1 MWFEWEASVPCEGS
15 RWGEC
20 VACGA
25 AMGCLASSPAQ
36 EDTRSPLERRAV
48 NAVLARAEELRA
60 SGNVPRTFDAAAL
73 RFPLAR
79 KSFRSV
85 RGCFKEHAE
94 GEGALDGCSLRFDV
108 CRDKVLPSI
117 GMHLAADEEAE
128 LIATADLDGSKALSF
143 REFLII
149 LCLGHLVGGL
159 DVGYESDVE
168 GLDVKTA
175 VAGMMDT
182 VVQCWALFD
191 ADNDGFIT
199 RGETEAV
206 FSREG
211 MEGGGG
217 VAQTR
222 FDEMDWD
229 HSGRTSFIEFL
240 YAFEGWIGVD
250 DDELDET

>member
-1 MWFEWEASVPCEGS
+1 MGCASSAEAQVKEETQTPLEA
-15 RWGEC
+15 R
-20 VACGA
+20 
-25 AMGCLASSPAQ
+25 AMG
-36 EDTRSPLERRAV
+36 
-48 NAVLARAEELRA
+48 AVLARATEFRA
-60 SGNVPRTFDAAAL
+60 SGQVPKTFEAAAM
-73 RFPLAR
+73 RFPTAR
-79 KSFRSV
+79 ANFRSV

-94 GEGALDGCSLRFDV
+94 GEGPLHGWSLRFDV
-108 CRDKVLPSI
+108 CRNKVLPSI
-117 GMHLAADEEAE
+117 GMHLAAEEEAE
-128 LIATADLDGSKALSF
+128 VIATADMDGSKALSF

-191 ADNDGFIT
+191 ADNDGYIT
-199 RGETEAV
+199 RAEAEAV
-206 FSREG
+206 FSRAGAEARG
-211 MEGGGG
+211 AVG
-217 VAQTR
+217 QSR

-229 HSGRTSFIEFL
+229 HSGRISFVEFL

-250 DDELDET
+250 DDELYEGLGEPLLLRSNSERLRVQPLEAE